1 MCVYV
6 LQSIFIVQRYF
17 LTFCLFYLN
26 ETMLVTKEMAAFFC
40 AIGKLVL
47 NSFTENQM
55 KTLQVKF

>member
-26 ETMLVTKEMAAFFC
+26 ETMLVTKEMAAFF
-40 AIGKLVL
+40 
-47 NSFTENQM
+47 SFFFVQ
-55 KTLQVKF
+55 